1 MVCTADAALVPVP
14 VYSVLITYGGA
25 SILHCTKKIGT
36 AVASTHDA
44 ENVGTVKASELM
56 MYARIVLAAL
66 GVPVDG
72 PTMLLT
78 DNLSNQRVAQN
89 AQSSA
94 RSRYYLIRSTC
105 LHQRVADGSIS
116 VAHVPDAENPSD
128 FLTKTIPSDKTE
140 ASIRYALGTPLQLN
154 KVPYGHAAAP
164 RVHD

>member
-1 MVCTADAALVPVP
+1 M
-14 VYSVLITYGGA
+14 
-25 SILHCTKKIGT
+25 
-36 AVASTHDA
+36 ASTHDA

-116 VAHVPDAENPSD
+116 VAHIPDAENPSD
-128 FLTKTIPSDKTE
+128 FLTKSIPSDKTE
-140 ASIRYALGTPLQLN
+140 ASIRYALGRHPAYRLRRPHPAQRSQSRGLRDTGPTLRITEPVHTP
-154 KVPYGHAAAP
+154 
-164 RVHD
+164 